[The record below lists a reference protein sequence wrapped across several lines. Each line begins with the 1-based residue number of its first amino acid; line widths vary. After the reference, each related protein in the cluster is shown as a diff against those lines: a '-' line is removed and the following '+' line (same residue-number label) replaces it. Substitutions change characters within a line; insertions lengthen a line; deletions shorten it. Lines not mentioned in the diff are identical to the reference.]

1 MIARLGDLLGQE
13 SFDVV
18 HVEHL
23 RASLLGEVIRGLPG
37 VYDSVDCIS
46 LLFERTSASSPQCS
60 SRLLATVNLDRT
72 RRYEGQL
79 AQHYE
84 RLLVASSEDR
94 AALRELAARHGRA
107 DEAKPIEVLAN
118 GVDLSYFA
126 TNPSPPG

>member
-1 MIARLGDLLGQE
+1 M
-13 SFDVV
+13 
-18 HVEHL
+18 
-23 RASLLGEVIRGLPG
+23 
-37 VYDSVDCIS
+37 DCIS